1 MRQPITIKDQWRQRS
16 SLERVHAMQEIVEK
30 YRAMMSND
38 DFANMCA
45 ANQVNFEALQTA
57 ERVFHRIRRLERH
70 VELHDPR
77 RVQQRIILRRK
88 IEEIE
93 YQMRAYEKEAKRK
106 YVTSAVKCRALRAQ
120 GIEFDQDHYKWSR
133 VRAQLG
139 FPNVTERE
147 FYKEYLSS
155 ETKRAEEALKSLE
168 TELRETRAQ
177 LSAYAA

>member
-1 MRQPITIKDQWRQRS
+1 
-16 SLERVHAMQEIVEK
+16 MQEIVEK

-70 VELHDPR
+70 VELNDPR

-139 FPNVTERE
+139 FLMLPRGNFTKNTYRQRLNERRRRLKAWKLN
-147 FYKEYLSS
+147 Y
-155 ETKRAEEALKSLE
+155 TKRAPNSAR
-168 TELRETRAQ
+168 TQLRD
-177 LSAYAA
+177 

>member
-1 MRQPITIKDQWRQRS
+1 
-16 SLERVHAMQEIVEK
+16 MQEIVEK

-70 VELHDPR
+70 VELNDPR

-88 IEEIE
+88 IHEIE
-93 YQMRAYEKEAKRK
+93 YQMKAYEKEAKRK
-106 YVTSAVKCRALRAQ
+106 YVTDAVKCRALRAH

-155 ETKRAEEALKSLE
+155 ETKRAEEALKGLE

-177 LSAYAA
+177 LCAYAA

>member
-1 MRQPITIKDQWRQRS
+1 
-16 SLERVHAMQEIVEK
+16 MQEIVEK

-70 VELHDPR
+70 VELNDPR

-120 GIEFDQDHYKWSR
+120 GIEFVQ
-133 VRAQLG
+133 
-139 FPNVTERE
+139 
-147 FYKEYLSS
+147 
-155 ETKRAEEALKSLE
+155 
-168 TELRETRAQ
+168 
-177 LSAYAA
+177 